1 MGTLGIPGYAH
12 SNWYYQIVEKF
23 HVYLPAKINFSP
35 HSFLEILQKY
45 ENVLFWVLSVEQV
58 THTGHDKINLQEIS
72 MLSTCQNETSSFTFF
87 LIHYI
92 LKNHAIWLANNC
104 IFAYNLRNRISTRH
118 GIEGEKSITISA
130 FNLGYFQEK
139 LQNFSKNL
147 FCGPSFGPFC
157 PNLGENKFSWKKGLF
172 QFLNTPIIYHCAKNQ
187 KKLMSH

>member
-1 MGTLGIPGYAH
+1 MFAFPQKSTSAP
-12 SNWYYQIVEKF
+12 
-23 HVYLPAKINFSP
+23 
-35 HSFLEILQKY
+35 ILFWRYWKKY
-45 ENVLFWVLSVEQV
+45 ENILFRVLSAEQV

-92 LKNHAIWLANNC
+92 LKNRAIWLANNC
-104 IFAYNLRNRISTRH
+104 IFAYNLRNRIFTRH

-147 FCGPSFGPFC
+147 FCGPSFDPFC
-157 PNLGENKFSWKKGLF
+157 PNLGENKFSWKKSSF
-172 QFLNTPIIYHCAKNQ
+172 SF
-187 KKLMSH
+187 